1 MSFRSINVIIEP
13 RHFFPWIAQKI
24 QVDGQATFYVK
35 RTYRLLSATTKV
47 KRINPRGLEIKIH
60 KPFIHSSGFEIITA
74 GKNYRIRKISYWQWE
89 CRCEEEVIMVN
100 RLGGIK
106 CVLSQEGRQ
115 LAIMSLGTNLPF
127 VKDRNTY
134 IRVNSDDY
142 LHIAIAS
149 ALLIS
154 GFGININPLLLNNN
168 KMSSSMRPIEIA

>member
-1 MSFRSINVIIEP
+1 
-13 RHFFPWIAQKI
+13 
-24 QVDGQATFYVK
+24 
-35 RTYRLLSATTKV
+35 
-47 KRINPRGLEIKIH
+47 
-60 KPFIHSSGFEIITA
+60 
-74 GKNYRIRKISYWQWE
+74 
-89 CRCEEEVIMVN
+89 MVN